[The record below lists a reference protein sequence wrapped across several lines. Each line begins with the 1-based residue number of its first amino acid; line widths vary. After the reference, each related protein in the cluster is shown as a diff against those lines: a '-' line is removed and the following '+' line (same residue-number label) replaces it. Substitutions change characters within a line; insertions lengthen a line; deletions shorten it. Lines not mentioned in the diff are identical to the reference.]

1 MNVFTS
7 DHYFAMQN
15 TIMQAQKCLLSTPVT
30 FADISARRNA
40 IVMRETEIGLNSVG
54 LQHVATDT

>member
-1 MNVFTS
+1 
-7 DHYFAMQN
+7 MQN
-15 TIMQAQKCLLSTPVT
+15 TIIHVQKCLLSTPVT

-40 IVMRETEIGLNSVG
+40 IVMRETEIALNSVG